1 MFAYI
6 SDDLYYSGGSGLCE
20 VLLLDRLADGLIG
33 GKMKI
38 MVCILVMMSCMS
50 LAVVPASAADYTLG
64 IFGNANMDDTI
75 DEDDI
80 AYVEGIIDGTN
91 EETELADANY
101 DGEVDEDDI
110 TQIELIISGEE
121 KELTLIDQAD
131 RIVTVPRPIERV
143 ITTFPSAT
151 RAVLVVDGPDRLAGV
166 SSVLTKY
173 TGKMLCLQAY
183 PELIELPTVGMH
195 TEPNA
200 ELILDLKPDVVFSWS
215 ANADVLQEKT
225 GIPVITITTPSY
237 FDEGSWESYRLAGK
251 VLDKED
257 EVEELISYA
266 NEKIEEITEVTSQI
280 PEDEKPKV
288 YFVSCCQG
296 ICEITKT
303 WGRYAP
309 GDLAGGI
316 NVAKDQVLSS
326 GSSIVSKEQ
335 ILKWN
340 PDIILLHGGSKTGQ
354 WDLSIEDILA
364 DPDLQ
369 TVNAV
374 KNKKV
379 YYTKGYMI
387 GWDPAT
393 GLTETF
399 YMAKL
404 FHPDEFKDLDVEK
417 ECNEILERFYGADG
431 LYTWLL
437 QNYNFCRWE
446 E

>member
-1 MFAYI
+1 MRINRILAGI
-6 SDDLYYSGGSGLCE
+6 TLTM
-20 VLLLDRLADGLIG
+20 LLLAL
-33 GKMKI
+33 
-38 MVCILVMMSCMS
+38 
-50 LAVVPASAADYTLG
+50 PAGASDYTLG
-64 IFGNANMDDTI
+64 VFGNANEDDTI
-75 DEDDI
+75 NMQDVT
-80 AYVEGIIDGTN
+80 Y
-91 EETELADANY
+91 TELIILEYRDRTELSDAKY
-101 DGEVDEDDI
+101 DGKINMQDV
-110 TQIELIISGEE
+110 TQIELVILGKE
-121 KELTLIDQAD
+121 KELTLLDQVD

-143 ITTFPSAT
+143 VTTFPSVT
-151 RAVLVVDGPDRLAGV
+151 RAIVVVDGIDRIVGV

-173 TGKMLCLQAY
+173 SDKMLCLQAY
-183 PELIELPTVGMH
+183 PELKEISTVGMH

-200 ELILDLKPDVVFSWS
+200 ELILALKPDVIFSWS
-215 ANADVLQEKT
+215 SSAEVLQEKT

-237 FDEGSWESYRLAGK
+237 FDEGSWESYRLAGR
-251 VLDKED
+251 VLGKE
-257 EVEELISYA
+257 EKVEELISYA
-266 NEKIEEITEVTSQI
+266 TDKIEGITEVTSEI

-296 ICEITKT
+296 ICDITKT

-335 ILKWN
+335 IIDWN
-340 PDIILLHGGSKTGQ
+340 PDMILLHGGSKTNQ

-374 KNKKV
+374 KTENV

-404 FHPDEFKDLDVEK
+404 FHPDEFEDLDVEA
-417 ECNEILERFYGADG
+417 ENNEILERFYGADG

-437 QNYNFCRWE
+437 ENYDFQRWD
-446 E
+446 

>member
-1 MFAYI
+1 MRINRILAGI
-6 SDDLYYSGGSGLCE
+6 TLTM
-20 VLLLDRLADGLIG
+20 LLLAL
-33 GKMKI
+33 
-38 MVCILVMMSCMS
+38 
-50 LAVVPASAADYTLG
+50 PAGASDYTLG
-64 IFGNANMDDTI
+64 VFGNANEDDTI
-75 DEDDI
+75 NMQDVT
-80 AYVEGIIDGTN
+80 Y
-91 EETELADANY
+91 TELIILEYRDRTELSDAKY
-101 DGEVDEDDI
+101 DGKINMQDV
-110 TQIELIISGEE
+110 TQIELVILGKE
-121 KELTLIDQAD
+121 KELTLLDQAD

-143 ITTFPSAT
+143 VTTFPSVT
-151 RAVLVVDGPDRLAGV
+151 RAIVVVDGIDRIVGV

-173 TGKMLCLQAY
+173 SDKMLCLQAY
-183 PELIELPTVGMH
+183 PELKEISTVGMH

-200 ELILDLKPDVVFSWS
+200 ELILALKPDVIFSWS
-215 ANADVLQEKT
+215 SSAEVLQEKT

-237 FDEGSWESYRLAGK
+237 FDEGSWESYRLAGR
-251 VLDKED
+251 VLGKE
-257 EVEELISYA
+257 EKVEELISYA
-266 NEKIEEITEVTSQI
+266 TDKIEGITEVTSEI

-296 ICEITKT
+296 ICDITKT

-335 ILKWN
+335 IIDWN
-340 PDIILLHGGSKTGQ
+340 PDMILLHGGSKTNQ

-374 KNKKV
+374 KTENV

-404 FHPDEFKDLDVEK
+404 FHPDEFEDLDVEA
-417 ECNEILERFYGADG
+417 ENNEILERFYGADG

-437 QNYNFCRWE
+437 ENYDFQRWD
-446 E
+446 

>member
-1 MFAYI
+1 MI
-6 SDDLYYSGGSGLCE
+6 GPNRKEMIKMKTSILVGITMT
-20 VLLLDRLADGLIG
+20 LLL
-33 GKMKI
+33 
-38 MVCILVMMSCMS
+38 LV
-50 LAVVPASAADYTLG
+50 LPAAASDYTLG
-64 IFGNANMDDTI
+64 VFGNANEDDTI
-75 DEDDI
+75 NMQDVT
-80 AYVEGIIDGTN
+80 Y
-91 EETELADANY
+91 TELIILEYRDKTELSDAKH
-101 DGEVDEDDI
+101 DGKINMQDV
-110 TQIELIISGEE
+110 TQIELVILGKE
-121 KELTLIDQAD
+121 KELTLLDQAD

-143 ITTFPSAT
+143 VSTFPSVT
-151 RAVLVVDGPDRLAGV
+151 RAILVVDGIDRIVGV

-173 TGKMLCLQAY
+173 SDKMLCLQAY
-183 PELIELPTVGMH
+183 PELKDLPTVGMH

-200 ELILDLKPDVVFSWS
+200 ELILALKPDVIFSWS
-215 ANADVLQEKT
+215 SSADVLQEKT

-237 FDEGSWESYRLAGK
+237 FDEGSWESYRLAGR
-251 VLDKED
+251 VLGKE
-257 EVEELISYA
+257 ESVEELISYA
-266 NEKIEEITEVTSQI
+266 TDKIEEVTEVTSEI

-288 YFVSCCQG
+288 YFVSCCRG
-296 ICEITKT
+296 ICDITKT

-335 ILKWN
+335 IIDWN
-340 PDIILLHGGSKTGQ
+340 PDMILLHGGSKTNQ
-354 WDLSIEDILA
+354 WDLSTEDILA

-374 KNKKV
+374 KNEDV

-393 GLTETF
+393 GITETY

-404 FHPDEFKDLDVEK
+404 FHPDEFEDLDVEA
-417 ECNEILERFYGADG
+417 ENNAILERFYGVDG

-437 QNYNFCRWE
+437 ENYDFQRWD
-446 E
+446 

>member
-1 MFAYI
+1 MI
-6 SDDLYYSGGSGLCE
+6 GPNRKEMIKMKTSILVGITMT
-20 VLLLDRLADGLIG
+20 LLL
-33 GKMKI
+33 
-38 MVCILVMMSCMS
+38 LV
-50 LAVVPASAADYTLG
+50 LPAAASDYTLG
-64 IFGNANMDDTI
+64 VFGNANEDDTI
-75 DEDDI
+75 NMQDVT
-80 AYVEGIIDGTN
+80 Y
-91 EETELADANY
+91 TELIILEYRDKTELSDAKH
-101 DGEVDEDDI
+101 DGKINMQDV
-110 TQIELIISGEE
+110 TQIELVILGKE
-121 KELTLIDQAD
+121 KELTLLDQAD

-143 ITTFPSAT
+143 VSTFPSVT
-151 RAVLVVDGPDRLAGV
+151 RAILVVDGIDRIVGV

-173 TGKMLCLQAY
+173 SDKMLCLQAY
-183 PELIELPTVGMH
+183 PELKELPTVGMH

-200 ELILDLKPDVVFSWS
+200 ELILALKPDVIFSWS
-215 ANADVLQEKT
+215 SSADVLQEKT

-237 FDEGSWESYRLAGK
+237 FDEGSWESYRLAGR
-251 VLDKED
+251 VLGKE
-257 EVEELISYA
+257 ESVEELISYA
-266 NEKIEEITEVTSQI
+266 TDKIEEVTEVTSEI

-288 YFVSCCQG
+288 YFVSCCRG
-296 ICEITKT
+296 ICDITKT

-335 ILKWN
+335 IIDWN
-340 PDIILLHGGSKTGQ
+340 PDMILLHGGSKTNQ
-354 WDLSIEDILA
+354 WDLSTEDILA

-374 KNKKV
+374 KTENV

-393 GLTETF
+393 GLTETY

-404 FHPDEFKDLDVEK
+404 FHPGEFGDLDVEA
-417 ECNEILERFYGADG
+417 ENNAILERFYGADG

-437 QNYNFCRWE
+437 ENYDFQRWD
-446 E
+446 